1 MQAAPTR
8 VRQVVVTAAPV
19 TSVDVTA
26 ADTLAELDDKLAAA
40 GIKLHFAELKDPVK
54 DKLRR
59 FGLYQRFGDGGF
71 FPTVD
76 AAVDAYCRAQ
86 PGLATL
92 REYHLS
98 WLRHDIVAGIVLTT
112 MLVPVGI
119 AYAVA
124 SGLPGVYGLYAT
136 IIPLIAYAVFG
147 PSRILVLGPDSS
159 LAPLI
164 FAVVVAQSA
173 SDPARAVAIAGAL
186 AIVSGLV
193 CILAGVLKLG
203 FITDLLSKPIRY
215 GYMNGIALTVLISQ
229 LPKLLGFSI
238 EADGP
243 LRSLLEIGTAIL
255 NGKIN
260 WTSFGIGAGVLAV
273 ILLLKGS
280 KLLPGVLIA
289 VIGATVVVGIFDLS
303 AKGVAVLGP
312 LPEGLPVFG
321 VPWIGVA
328 DLGPVLIGGAAIA
341 LVSFADTSVL
351 SRAYA
356 ARLGRPVNPNQ
367 EMVGLGAAN
376 LAAGLFQGFPISS
389 SASRTPVAEAAGAKT
404 QATGVVGALSVAA
417 LLVAAP
423 DLLKHLP
430 TPALAA
436 VVIASAIGLIE
447 VADLRRIWRIQRWE
461 FWLSILCLV
470 GVAVLGAVPGI
481 GLAVVIAVI
490 EFLWDG
496 WRPHSAILGRPEG
509 VKGWHD
515 LTRYPDARL
524 VPGLLLFR
532 WDAPLFFANAEL
544 FEEKILA
551 AVDASPTP
559 VRQVVV
565 AAAPVTSV
573 DVTAADALAE
583 LDDKLKA
590 AGIRL
595 CFAELKDPVKDKLRR
610 FGLYERF
617 GDGGFF
623 PTIDSAV
630 DAYCEAHGLESP
642 P

>member
-1 MQAAPTR
+1 MANPSSSLDPSKAR
-8 VRQVVVTAAPV
+8 
-19 TSVDVTA
+19 
-26 ADTLAELDDKLAAA
+26 ADAVA
-40 GIKLHFAELKDPVK
+40 GFWRWL
-54 DKLRR
+54 
-59 FGLYQRFGDGGF
+59 
-71 FPTVD
+71 
-76 AAVDAYCRAQ
+76 

-92 REYHLS
+92 REYRPS
-98 WLRHDIVAGIVLTT
+98 WLGNDIVAGIVLTT

-124 SGLPGVYGLYAT
+124 SGVPGICGLYAT
-136 IIPLIAYAVFG
+136 IVPLLAYALFG

-159 LAPLI
+159 LAPIIL
-164 FAVVVAQSA
+164 AVVVAQSA
-173 SDPARAVAIAGAL
+173 GDPARAVAVASAM
-186 AIVSGLV
+186 AIVSGV
-193 CILAGVLKLG
+193 ICILAGMLKLG
-203 FITDLLSKPIRY
+203 FITELLSKPIRY

-238 EADGP
+238 DAEGP
-243 LRSLLEIGTAIL
+243 VRSLSATVTAIAA
-255 NGKIN
+255 GEIN
-260 WTSFGIGAGVLAV
+260 WVAFAVGAGVLIV
-273 ILLLKGS
+273 ILALKGS

-289 VIGATVVVGIFDLS
+289 VVGATLVVGVFGLS
-303 AKGVAVLGP
+303 SQGVKVLGS
-312 LPEGLPVFG
+312 LPEGLPALTI
-321 VPWIGVA
+321 PWIGLA
-328 DLGPVLIGGAAIA
+328 DLETVLIGAAAVA

-356 ARLGRPVNPNQ
+356 ARLGRPVDANQ
-367 EMVGLGAAN
+367 EMIGLGAAN
-376 LAAGLFQGFPISS
+376 LSAGLFQGFAISS
-389 SASRTPVAEAAGAKT
+389 SSSRTPVAEAAGAKT
-404 QATGVVGALSVAA
+404 QVTGVVGALSVAA

-423 DLLKHLP
+423 DLLRHLP

-496 WRPHSAILGRPEG
+496 WRPHSAILGRADG

-515 LTRYPDARL
+515 IERYPDARL
-524 VPGLLLFR
+524 IPGLVLFR
-532 WDAPLFFANAEL
+532 WDAPLFFANAEQ
-544 FEEKILA
+544 FEARVLA
-551 AVDASPTP
+551 AVAASPTKP
-559 VRQVVV
+559 RRLVV

-573 DVTAADALAE
+573 DVTAADMLAE
-583 LDDKLKA
+583 LDEKLEKVGVA
-590 AGIRL
+590 F

-617 GDGGFF
+617 GDDGFF
-623 PTIDSAV
+623 PTIGAAV
-630 DAYCEAHGLESP
+630 DAYCTANGIEAP